1 MSCGHSFFTVF
12 VLLQVFSTTGG
23 ALYGHGL
30 IRCQFSSYDGHDALY
45 LEQYLFNKVLVA
57 QYNSTL
63 GKMIGF
69 TKKAKD
75 LADGLNKSPLFVR
88 TQKWK
93 TELCKS
99 NAPLAYNNLLSPVEP
114 YIDLRSVKA
123 TGGKYPGMLICSAYN
138 FYPKQIRVTWLRN
151 GKKDTSDVSSTD
163 ELPNGNWLYQI
174 HSYLE
179 YTPTPGER
187 ISCMV
192 EHASLME
199 PKVTNWDPLPDSV
212 VNKISVGAAG
222 LLLGLVFSVGG
233 LIYYKKKSAGR
244 TPVPTTDVLYPD
256 NTL

>member
-12 VLLQVFSTTGG
+12 VLLQVFSTTG
-23 ALYGHGL
+23 
-30 IRCQFSSYDGHDALY
+30 
-45 LEQYLFNKVLVA
+45 
-57 QYNSTL
+57 
-63 GKMIGF
+63 
-69 TKKAKD
+69 
-75 LADGLNKSPLFVR
+75 
-88 TQKWK
+88 
-93 TELCKS
+93 
-99 NAPLAYNNLLSPVEP
+99 VEP

>member
-1 MSCGHSFFTVF
+1 MSCAHSFYTFPLF
-12 VLLQVFSTTGG
+12 LLVLSTEG
-23 ALYGHGL
+23 ALYGIGL
-30 IRCQFSSYDGHDALY
+30 NRCQFSSYDAHDAVY
-45 LEQYLFNKVLVA
+45 LEQYYFNKMLLL

-63 GKMIGF
+63 GKAIGYTEE
-69 TKKAKD
+69 TKKI
-75 LADGLNKSPLFVR
+75 ADELNSRPAFLIDEL
-88 TQKWK
+88 WK
-93 TELCKS
+93 LEVCKK
-99 NAPLAYNNLLSPVEP
+99 NVPQAYNNLMRPVQP
-114 YIDLRSVKA
+114 YIRLTSAKE
-123 TGGKYPGMLICSAYN
+123 TSYKHPGMLVCSVYD
-138 FYPKQIRVTWLRN
+138 FYPKQITVTWLRN
-151 GKKDTSDVSSTD
+151 GKKVTSDVSSTD

-199 PKVTNWDPLPDSV
+199 PKVTNWDPLPDSA

-244 TPVPTTDVLYPD
+244 TSVPTTEVLYPD
-256 NTL
+256 DTL